1 MRIRVFD
8 DGGTMDGMKSPS
20 GSVRVRVDA
29 QGRMVLPSGLRE
41 EVVSTPGEVLVRRT
55 ADGLLLT
62 AAETPGTVRVGD
74 DGFPVLSI
82 GRRVGN
88 DEVLAA
94 IEKERADR

>member
-1 MRIRVFD
+1 M
-8 DGGTMDGMKSPS
+8 
-20 GSVRVRVDA
+20 
-29 QGRMVLPSGLRE
+29 
-41 EVVSTPGEVLVRRT
+41 RRT

-62 AAETPGTVRVGD
+62 AAETPGIVRVGD

-82 GRRVGN
+82 GRRVSN